1 MKQSLILFGVYYLYK
16 CFLERSP
23 QIASDSYK
31 NYVKSIN
38 FLAASPTDA
47 KVEVVVVEMFRYFK
61 SWLFIFTSNIICS
74 SLISLKFVR
83 GEKSDW
89 FSFGSDL
96 AREKWLRNKWFKER
110 YENRYN
116 FRIWLKLS
124 FLQWPR
130 IRYNT

>member
-83 GEKSDW
+83 GEKSD
-89 FSFGSDL
+89 
-96 AREKWLRNKWFKER
+96 
-110 YENRYN
+110 
-116 FRIWLKLS
+116 
-124 FLQWPR
+124 
-130 IRYNT
+130 